1 MTVTIWDQAQ
11 CSPNQ
16 NVVLSLAMSRLSNP
30 WPALANDKFC
40 TGATQPSSYPPPP
53 TNHKVP
59 QTQMFP
65 AGYPIINPRR
75 PRNNSKVRSLL
86 DCFKIRSRLHW
97 GLVGISLGRL
107 FWNCFV
113 IIFGLIMGYSGNI
126 WDWGTLWFVGG
137 GGDGK
142 REGRPWQ
149 ELASLLNGDLP
160 KDAQTK
166 SAEEEDLEKPEEE
179 KIKAE
184 EEKKEE
190 D

>member
-16 NVVLSLAMSRLSNP
+16 NVVLSHVSPQQSMASRSLATSRLNNR

-53 TNHKVP
+53 TNHKVS

-113 IIFGLIMGYSGNI
+113 IIFRNLII
-126 WDWGTLWFVGG
+126 IFC
-137 GGDGK
+137 
-142 REGRPWQ
+142 
-149 ELASLLNGDLP
+149 
-160 KDAQTK
+160 
-166 SAEEEDLEKPEEE
+166 
-179 KIKAE
+179 
-184 EEKKEE
+184 
-190 D
+190 